1 MDDNQM
7 ETAYYDDTQGEFIRK
22 SSENRRNRIWK
33 PRKCL
38 YSTKIPIQLT
48 GTREME

>member
-1 MDDNQM
+1 M
-7 ETAYYDDTQGEFIRK
+7 EATYCDDTQDEFIRK
-22 SSENRRNRIWK
+22 SLENRRNRIWK

-38 YSTKIPIQLT
+38 YSTKITIQFT